1 MVDRVAV
8 SVTLSGLNGLS
19 LGLAGKI
26 QTPSVPGTPTFK
38 HPGGVRAV
46 VRQRH
51 WDRNMEEGKMGRR
64 EYEVS
69 NELCCTAE
77 ETSCEYWKGNK
88 QNPARRLSEL
98 ASYPD
103 VTPPERFNFMHSGAS
118 TGSPPGEVSASVG
131 VMERN

>member
-1 MVDRVAV
+1 MDRVAV
-8 SVTLSGLNGLS
+8 SVTLSGLNGLP

-26 QTPSVPGTPTFK
+26 QTPSVPGTPTFN

-51 WDRNMEEGKMGRR
+51 WDRNMGEGRMGRR

-77 ETSCEYWKGNK
+77 ETSCEYWKSNK
-88 QNPARRLSEL
+88 VSEG
-98 ASYPD
+98 
-103 VTPPERFNFMHSGAS
+103 R
-118 TGSPPGEVSASVG
+118 
-131 VMERN
+131 